1 MNTKC
6 TVFKLLILFLHNTLR
21 LVQWL
26 KFIYV
31 SSSFLFW
38 FFFSYWNWYLRHD
51 KEIFLIPCKMGVGI
65 FSVMEHGKGPQ
76 LIHKEVFLWLINW
89 KTVVINALQWPTVI
103 SILLWW
109 SPTEGVKMKKNQC
122 MLSNIK
128 HTKLNCN
135 KNSSKYM

>member
-6 TVFKLLILFLHNTLR
+6 TVLKLLILFLHNTLR

-31 SSSFLFW
+31 SSSCISFL
-38 FFFSYWNWYLRHD
+38 
-51 KEIFLIPCKMGVGI
+51 IFLQLLELIPTAWQGNLPHPLQNGCWHI
-65 FSVMEHGKGPQ
+65 LCHGTWEGSLAYSQGSLP
-76 LIHKEVFLWLINW
+76 LAHKLE
-89 KTVVINALQWPTVI
+89 KSSNALQWPTVI

-122 MLSNIK
+122 MLSNIN